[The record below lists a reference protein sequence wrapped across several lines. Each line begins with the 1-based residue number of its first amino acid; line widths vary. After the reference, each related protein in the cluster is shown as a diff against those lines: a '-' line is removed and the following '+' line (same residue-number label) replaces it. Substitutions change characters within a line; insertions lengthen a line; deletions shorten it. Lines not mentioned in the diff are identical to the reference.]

1 MQHVGVMNESDIKA
15 VVENIRVAKESSRDY
30 LWPANKVG
38 ASGELD
44 LLLRSDGQLF
54 KVYGMGN
61 IVGNPA
67 VYFSTWHEAEAYAD
81 QHGGTISPE
90 KGNAE
95 IKISDKALTQ
105 LCEKAQFP
113 VKYLRTLE
121 DKGMQELAAHN
132 ITELMKKDKGRVLL
146 RAFQAK
152 DGMRVRA
159 VLSNS
164 YRCLDNF
171 DLFIAATGIFTEVGA
186 DLWKA
191 RTWGDGAGFEV
202 FAVSPNIKGQV
213 RTDRPFFTGSGGHQI
228 NTLEGSDPQNA
239 AVKITNS
246 ETGCGGLNV
255 HLAVMRQVC
264 NNTSTFGKAIGVVH
278 LGRASQEDGLVMS
291 RERQESENRTI
302 WLKIRDAVRTAFD
315 PASFQKY
322 IDRLNE
328 LTQVEI
334 GDRPI
339 EKVKAA
345 LEPLR
350 VTTDKTDE
358 IIAQLL
364 QSRDLSQY
372 GLVQAITVQAHF
384 LDKVKRNEEASEMES
399 LGSQVA
405 DMKPNDFRALINV

>member
-1 MQHVGVMNESDIKA
+1 MQHVGIMNEEEIKA
-15 VVENIRVAKESSRDY
+15 VFENIRVAKESSRDY
-30 LWPANKVG
+30 LWPANKLG
-38 ASGELD
+38 ASGELA
-44 LLLRSDGQLF
+44 LLLNSRGQLF
-54 KVYGMGN
+54 KVYGMGE
-61 IVGNPA
+61 IVGNPP
-67 VYFSTWHEAEAYAD
+67 VYFSSWHEAEVYAD
-81 QHGGTISPE
+81 QHGGKISAD

-95 IKISDKALTQ
+95 VKLSDKALTQ
-105 LCEKAQFP
+105 LCEKAGFP

-121 DKGMQELAAHN
+121 DKGMQELAGHN
-132 ITELMKKDKGRVLL
+132 ITELMKRDKGRVLL
-146 RAFQAK
+146 RAFQGK

-171 DLFIAATGIFTEVGA
+171 DLFIAATDIFKEVGT

-191 RTWGDGAGFEV
+191 RTWGDGGGFEI

-213 RTDRPFFTGSGGHQI
+213 RTDRPFHKINHHIETLGG
-228 NTLEGSDPQNA
+228 GDPQNA

-246 ETGCGGLNV
+246 ETGQGGLNV
-255 HLAVMRQVC
+255 HFAVMRQVC

-291 RERQESENRTI
+291 RERQESENKTI

-315 PASFQKY
+315 PVAFQRY

-345 LEPLR
+345 LEPMR
-350 VTTDKTDE
+350 VSVERTDE
-358 IIAQLL
+358 IIAELL
-364 QSRDLSQY
+364 KSRDLSQY
-372 GLVQAITVQAHF
+372 GLVQAATVQAHF
-384 LDKVKRNEEASEMES
+384 LDKNKRHEQASEVEAI
-399 LGSQVA
+399 GSQIA
-405 DMKPNDFRALINV
+405 DMKPNFFRELINI